1 MSAISGM
8 NISMKNNNRRVTRE
22 AFSHIS
28 GESDEKSQG
37 IKVEPVSEEVL
48 MEIRHKMKQQQKV
61 AKRKNVIIILIM
73 IVLAP
78 IVIALLFA
86 YFQSDLGRI
95 GWEP

>member
-8 NISMKNNNRRVTRE
+8 NISMKNNNRRTNRE

-28 GESDEKSQG
+28 GESDNESKG
-37 IKVEPVSEEVL
+37 IKVEAVSEERL
-48 MEIRHKMKQQQKV
+48 NEIRKKIKQQQKV
-61 AKRKNVIIILIM
+61 AKRKNIIIILIT
-73 IVLAP
+73 IVIAP
-78 IVIALLFA
+78 IVISLLFA